1 MIPIMTAKVNAL
13 TDVMHLMLLNCQFK
27 HIDLVLLK
35 ILNQGGISKIWMIVM
50 LSRFLE

>member
-1 MIPIMTAKVNAL
+1 MIPIMAAEVNAL
-13 TDVMHLMLLNCQFK
+13 TDGNLMLLNCQFK

-35 ILNQGGISKIWMIVM
+35 ILHQGGISKIWMIVG